1 MGVKLF
7 DRKFGAEVVAS
18 LPSSPGIYLFRDD
31 DGRVLYVGKAVNL
44 RKRLLG
50 YRNASRRKAHRK
62 MRLLVRAAT
71 TLEVRQLGSER
82 EALLAEN
89 QLIRSLRPPH
99 NVDGAYSFLYPAIGL
114 CRAEHHDLFCFTTQP
129 ETYTGFAF
137 QWFGA
142 FRSRPRAKEAFDV
155 LIETLCLLAHPEPRS
170 RLPPHPRPPGSRLVA
185 FRQLD
190 PALGRELEVF
200 LAGESLAPLGR
211 LAEHLLEK
219 PRARRDAERVEEC
232 LHVLR
237 SFYESDL
244 RKLRDTL
251 RAAGIGETFIPR
263 DQRDALFIRAAKKPL
278 IPRPS
283 ES

>member
-1 MGVKLF
+1 VGVKLF
-7 DRKFGAEVVAS
+7 DRKFGAELVAS

-31 DGRVLYVGKAVNL
+31 GGRVLYVGKAVNL
-44 RKRLLG
+44 RKRLAG

-71 TLEVRQLGSER
+71 TLEVRRLDSER

-89 QLIRSLRPPH
+89 QLIQSLRPPH

-114 CRAEHHDLFCFTTQP
+114 CRAGHLDLFCFTTQP
-129 ETYTGFAF
+129 EQFGDFEF

-170 RLPPHPRPPGSRLVA
+170 RVPSHPRPRGSRLVA
-185 FRQLD
+185 FRRLD
-190 PALGRELEVF
+190 AALRRELEAF

-237 SFYESDL
+237 AFYETDL
-244 RKLRDTL
+244 RKLRDAL
-251 RAAGIGETFIPR
+251 RTAGIRGTFIHR
-263 DQRDALFIRAAKKPL
+263 NRRDALFIGV
-278 IPRPS
+278 
-283 ES
+283 